1 MSLLFLVG
9 VLSLLSQVALLRELL
24 VALYGVELVV
34 PLAFATWMLSTAAGA
49 AAGFRA
55 REPPRALLSPALA
68 LAAAVVPAEALVLRA
83 SRLLFGGVLGAYL
96 PLSSQVALIVLALAP
111 PGILLGLLFQW
122 AAKLWIGRGC
132 SLALAYAVESAGA
145 LAGGLAAALS
155 AAAGIQNLAILLGS
169 GGLAAA
175 AALAPW
181 GGRPRTAARIAG
193 GLVLAGLALA
203 GLRAGAL
210 DRRSTAWNHPHLV
223 ASRDTP
229 YGRVTVAKDRELVS
243 VYEDNALVF
252 ETQGTA
258 AEELAHLA
266 AIQHPAPK
274 RMLLL
279 GGGLSGLAGELLEH
293 RPDRIDVVEVN
304 RALDSLVRAHLPPE
318 IREPLESDRIRW
330 HFEDPRRFV
339 ARGGEYDLV
348 VVGMPEPSSA
358 QSNRFYTREFFELC
372 ASRLAPDGVV
382 AFRLSSAENY
392 LPPPLA
398 RRLAS
403 IVRAARL
410 SLPHV
415 VVLPGATNFVFA
427 SRSPL
432 EREPGPLEE
441 RLRSRGIEARLV
453 SDLYVRYLYTN
464 DRFDEVARIA
474 AAEDAPA
481 NSDAEPVCFSYTA
494 LAWLSMFVPVASL
507 LDAAAALREAARG
520 GALRWVALAALAG
533 AFFATRAAPKLRRAL
548 LAAVAGFAGM
558 ALETIVLL
566 HYQVKSGVLYQ
577 DLGLLLTAFMAGLA
591 AGAFALDLLARRA
604 RGGAR
609 RSWGV
614 ALFLALAGLSAAVA
628 LAVETGTLAGR
639 IGAAAALAAAGS
651 LVSAIFAYASLH
663 RVEDQR
669 AAVSPLYA
677 ADLFGGCLAAFGTSL
692 VAIPVLGLGWTAWA
706 TSLIAL
712 AAL

>member
-9 VLSLLSQVALLRELL
+9 LLSLLSQVALIRELL
-24 VALYGVELVV
+24 VALYGVELIV
-34 PLAFATWMLSTAAGA
+34 PLAFAAWMLSTATGA

-55 REPPRALLSPALA
+55 REPPAGLLSAS
-68 LAAAVVPAEALVLRA
+68 LAALGAIVPAEAAILRA

-96 PLSSQVALIVLALAP
+96 PLSSQAALIFLALAP

-122 AAKLWIGRGC
+122 AAKLYAARGRT
-132 SLALAYAVESAGA
+132 LALAYAIESAGS
-145 LAGGLAAALS
+145 LAGGLAGTLL
-155 AAAGIQNLAILLGS
+155 AAAGIQNQAILLGS

-181 GGRPRTAARIAG
+181 GGVGRPRARVAA
-193 GLVLAGLALA
+193 GLVLAALA
-203 GLRAGAL
+203 VAAVRAEAI
-210 DRRSTAWNHPHLV
+210 DRRTTAWNHPHLV

-243 VYEDNALVF
+243 VYENNALTF
-252 ETQGTA
+252 ETEGTA

-266 AIQHPAPK
+266 AIQHPAPR

-293 RPDRIDVVEVN
+293 DPDRLDVVEVN
-304 RALDSLVRAHLPPE
+304 RALDALVRAHLPPE
-318 IREPLESDRIRW
+318 IRESLASERIRW

-339 ARGGEYDLV
+339 ARGGEHDLI
-348 VVGMPEPSSA
+348 VVGMPEPSSGQA
-358 QSNRFYTREFFELC
+358 NRFYTREFFELC

-392 LPPPLA
+392 LPAPLA

-415 VVLPGATNFVFA
+415 VVLPGTTNFVFA

-432 EREPGPLEE
+432 EREPAALEE
-441 RLRSRGIEARLV
+441 RLRARGIQARLV

-474 AAEDAPA
+474 AAEDVPA
-481 NSDAEPVCFSYTA
+481 NADAEPICFSYTA
-494 LAWLSMFVPVASL
+494 LAWLSMFVPVGSI
-507 LDAAAALREAARG
+507 LDAAASLREAALG
-520 GALRWVALAALAG
+520 GALRWVALAALG
-533 AFFATRAAPKLRRAL
+533 ATFLAARRAPALRRAV

-609 RSWGV
+609 WFWGP
-614 ALFLALAGLSAAVA
+614 ALVLALAGLSAAVA
-628 LAVETGTLAGR
+628 LAVKTGALAGR
-639 IGAAAALAAAGS
+639 IEAAGALAAAGA
-651 LVSAIFAYASLH
+651 LVSAIFAFASLH

-677 ADLFGGCLAAFGTSL
+677 ADLLGGCLAALAASL

-706 TSLIAL
+706 TALIAL
-712 AAL
+712 AAI